1 MNKSDPVSEAVPASS
16 SIREKLPRTVVVLG
30 LVSFF
35 NDFASDIVIP
45 LIPILLATVLA
56 AGPVALGLIEGVAD
70 AVASLLKLWSGR
82 HSDVMSGRRKGL
94 IVAGYTLSNIARPML
109 GLAGS
114 WPVVLVLRSIDRVGK
129 GLRSAPR
136 DALVADATP
145 PHMRGYAFGFHRALD
160 NGGAV
165 AGGLTAAAVLAWSD
179 LSLTEVILWSAV
191 PGFVAVLLLGAGV
204 KTEKPAAVQVTA
216 QVPIVLPPLRW
227 SALSLPMRRYLL
239 VLMLFTFARASETFI
254 LLLGHQLGVGVVEL
268 LLLWSALNLAKAVT
282 ATWGG
287 QLADH
292 IRYGRG
298 TLMLIGWAAFALSFL
313 LLGKVT
319 GSAGLWS
326 VSIFYGLCVGLSE
339 GAERA
344 IISDYANPSE
354 RGTAF
359 GWYHLMMG
367 IAAIPAGLLFGT
379 IWQFQSAAMA
389 FFFAG
394 GLAAVAALLLRM
406 WAWPVSVPKVIKGE
420 LP

>member
-1 MNKSDPVSEAVPASS
+1 
-16 SIREKLPRTVVVLG
+16 
-30 LVSFF
+30 
-35 NDFASDIVIP
+35 
-45 LIPILLATVLA
+45 
-56 AGPVALGLIEGVAD
+56 
-70 AVASLLKLWSGR
+70 VASLLKLWSGR
-82 HSDVMSGRRKGL
+82 HSDAMSGRRKGL

-165 AGGLTAAAVLAWSD
+165 AGGLTAAAVLAWSN

-204 KTEKPAAVQVTA
+204 KAEKSTVA
-216 QVPIVLPPLRW
+216 QVVTRVPVALPPLRW
-227 SALSLPMRRYLL
+227 SVLSLPMRRYLL

-282 ATWGG
+282 STWGG

-298 TLMLIGWAAFALSFL
+298 TLMLIGWTTFALSFL

-319 GSAGLWS
+319 GSAGLWA
-326 VSIFYGLCVGLSE
+326 VSIFYGLCTGLGE

-344 IISDYANPSE
+344 IISDYADPGE

-359 GWYHLMMG
+359 GWYHLMVG
-367 IAAIPAGLLFGT
+367 IGAIPAGLLFGS

-394 GLAAVAALLLRM
+394 GLAAVAALLLRL
-406 WAWPVSVPKVIKGE
+406 WAWPVSISRIKKGDS
-420 LP
+420 P

>member
-1 MNKSDPVSEAVPASS
+1 MDKPDQIASPDQPNS
-16 SIREKLPRTVVVLG
+16 RKLPRTVIVLG

-56 AGPVALGLIEGVAD
+56 AGPVALGFIEGVAD

-82 HSDVMSGRRKGL
+82 HSDIMSGRRKNL
-94 IVAGYTLSNIARPML
+94 AVAGYTLSNIARPLL

-114 WPVVLVLRSIDRVGK
+114 WPMILVLRSIDRVGK
-129 GLRSAPR
+129 GVRSAPR

-145 PHMRGYAFGFHRALD
+145 PGMHGYAFGYHRAMD

-165 AGGLTAAAVLAWSD
+165 AGSLVAAAALAWSG

-191 PGFVAVLLLGAGV
+191 PGFVAVLLLGIGV
-204 KTEKPAAVQVTA
+204 KEEKKEKRAVA
-216 QVPIVLPPLRW
+216 QAPVVLPPLRW
-227 SALSLPMRRYLL
+227 SVLSPPMRRYLL

-268 LLLWSALNLAKAVT
+268 LLLWSTLYFCKAAT
-282 ATWGG
+282 STWGG
-287 QLADH
+287 QLADKLGH
-292 IRYGRG
+292 G
-298 TLMLIGWAAFALSFL
+298 TLMLIGWTTFSLSFL
-313 LLGKVT
+313 MLGMIEH
-319 GSAGLWS
+319 SAGLWA
-326 VSIFYGLCVGLSE
+326 VSIFYGLCTGMSE

-344 IISDYANPSE
+344 IISDYAAPRE

-359 GWYHLMMG
+359 GWYHLMVG
-367 IAAIPAGLLFGT
+367 IAAIPAGLLFGS

-389 FFFAG
+389 FFSAG
-394 GLAAVAALLLRM
+394 VLAAFAALLLRM
-406 WAWPVSVPKVIKGE
+406 WAWPVRRLQGSEG
-420 LP
+420 

>member
-1 MNKSDPVSEAVPASS
+1 MNKPA
-16 SIREKLPRTVVVLG
+16 EEPQENPPPKNLPRTVIVLG

-70 AVASLLKLWSGR
+70 AVASLIKLWSGR
-82 HSDVMSGRRKGL
+82 HSDLMSGRRKGL
-94 IVAGYTLSNIARPML
+94 AVAGYTLSNIARPLL

-114 WPVVLVLRSIDRVGK
+114 WPVILVLRSIDRVGK

-145 PHMRGYAFGFHRALD
+145 PGMHGYAFGYHRAMD

-165 AGGLTAAAVLAWSD
+165 AGSLAAAAVLTWSG
-179 LSLTEVILWSAV
+179 LSLTDVILWSAV
-191 PGFVAVLLLGAGV
+191 PGFVSVLLLGVGV
-204 KTEKPAAVQVTA
+204 EEENKGKPAPDHAAAPGPAPAPTL
-216 QVPIVLPPLRW
+216 ITLPPLRW
-227 SALSLPMRRYLL
+227 SVLSLPMRRYLL

-254 LLLGHQLGVGVVEL
+254 LLLGHQLGVGTVEL
-268 LLLWSALNLAKAVT
+268 LLLWAALNLCKAAT
-282 ATWGG
+282 STWGG
-287 QLADH
+287 RLADSL
-292 IRYGRG
+292 GRG
-298 TLMLIGWAAFALSFL
+298 ALMLLGWTTFAVSFL
-313 LLGKVT
+313 MLGTVEH
-319 GSAGLWS
+319 SVGLWS
-326 VSIFYGLCVGLSE
+326 VSIFYGLCAGMSE

-344 IISDYANPSE
+344 IISDYAGPRE

-359 GWYHLMMG
+359 GWYHLMVG
-367 IAAIPAGLLFGT
+367 IAAIPAGLLFGS

-394 GLAAVAALLLRM
+394 SLAALSALLLRM
-406 WAWPVSVPKVIKGE
+406 WAWPVRKPQPVR
-420 LP
+420 